1 MNAATGLTGETRK
14 GIYFALG
21 AYGIWGFAP
30 IYFVWVSFAQ
40 PLEVLAHRVVWGVP
54 FLGLLLL
61 ATGQWRDIAEHSRRA
76 IGYLLVSALFL
87 SINWLT
93 FIYAIQTER
102 IAEASLGYFI
112 NPLVNILLGWL
123 FLRERLGR
131 LQWLAVS
138 LAAIGVGSELI
149 ARASLPWLG
158 LTLAFSFGLYGLL
171 RKQVNVPAVVGL
183 SIETIMLTPLAVGF
197 LVWLGVNDGV
207 REFNDILSLGLGGLV
222 TVVPLVCFAAAAIRL
237 PLSTL
242 GFIQYLAPTCTLLLA
257 LFVYGENVPQER
269 WLTFALI
276 WAALLLFSFEGVY
289 RYSKERGEVSE

>member
-131 LQWLAVS
+131 LQWFAVS

-289 RYSKERGEVSE
+289 RYRRELGEGSE

>member
-1 MNAATGLTGETRK
+1 M
-14 GIYFALG
+14 G

-54 FLGLLLL
+54 LLGVLLLVS
-61 ATGQWRDIAEHSRRA
+61 GQWRGITELSRQA
-76 IGYLLVSALFL
+76 VGYLLVSSLFL

-123 FLRERLGR
+123 FLRERLR
-131 LQWLAVS
+131 PVQWLAVS
-138 LAAIGVGSELI
+138 LVAIGVGLELI

-183 SIETIMLTPLAVGF
+183 SIETIVLAPLAVGF
-197 LVWLGVNDGV
+197 LIWLGLSDGV
-207 REFNDILSLGLGGLV
+207 RELEDILSLGLGGLV

-237 PLSTL
+237 PLTTL
-242 GFIQYLAPTCTLLLA
+242 GFIQYLAPTCTLMLA
-257 LFVYGENVPQER
+257 LFVYGETVPQER
-269 WLTFALI
+269 WLTFTLI
-276 WAALLLFSFEGVY
+276 WAALLLFSFEGFNRY
-289 RYSKERGEVSE
+289 RRYRLEGNE

>member
-1 MNAATGLTGETRK
+1 MNASVGLPGETRK
-14 GIYFALG
+14 GVLFALG

-54 FLGLLLL
+54 LLGVLLLVS
-61 ATGQWRDIAEHSRRA
+61 GQWRGITELSRQA
-76 IGYLLVSALFL
+76 VGYLLVSSLFL

-123 FLRERLGR
+123 FLRERLR
-131 LQWLAVS
+131 PLQWLAVS
-138 LAAIGVGSELI
+138 LVAIGVGLELI

-183 SIETIMLTPLAVGF
+183 SIETIVLAPLAVGF
-197 LVWLGVNDGV
+197 LIWLGLSDGV
-207 REFNDILSLGLGGLV
+207 RELEDILSLGLGGLV

-237 PLSTL
+237 PLTTL
-242 GFIQYLAPTCTLLLA
+242 GFIQYLAPTCTLMLA
-257 LFVYGENVPQER
+257 LFVYGETVPQER
-269 WLTFALI
+269 WLTFTLI
-276 WAALLLFSFEGVY
+276 WAALLLFSFEGFNRY
-289 RYSKERGEVSE
+289 RRYRLEGNE

>member
-102 IAEASLGYFI
+102 IA
-112 NPLVNILLGWL
+112 
-123 FLRERLGR
+123 
-131 LQWLAVS
+131 AVS
-138 LAAIGVGSELI
+138 YTH
-149 ARASLPWLG
+149 
-158 LTLAFSFGLYGLL
+158 LTL
-171 RKQVNVPAVVGL
+171 
-183 SIETIMLTPLAVGF
+183 
-197 LVWLGVNDGV
+197 
-207 REFNDILSLGLGGLV
+207 
-222 TVVPLVCFAAAAIRL
+222 
-237 PLSTL
+237 
-242 GFIQYLAPTCTLLLA
+242 PTS
-257 LFVYGENVPQER
+257 G
-269 WLTFALI
+269 
-276 WAALLLFSFEGVY
+276 
-289 RYSKERGEVSE
+289 

>member
-197 LVWLGVNDGV
+197 LVWLGVNDGA

>member
-1 MNAATGLTGETRK
+1 MNAATGLTGETHK

-61 ATGQWRDIAEHSRRA
+61 ATGQWRDIAEHSQRA

-183 SIETIMLTPLAVGF
+183 SIETILLTLFAVGF

-289 RYSKERGEVSE
+289 RYSKERSEVSE

>member
-197 LVWLGVNDGV
+197 LVWLGVNDGI

-257 LFVYGENVPQER
+257 LFV
-269 WLTFALI
+269 
-276 WAALLLFSFEGVY
+276 
-289 RYSKERGEVSE
+289 

>member
-1 MNAATGLTGETRK
+1 M
-14 GIYFALG
+14 
-21 AYGIWGFAP
+21 
-30 IYFVWVSFAQ
+30 
-40 PLEVLAHRVVWGVP
+40 LAHRVVWGVP

-149 ARASLPWLG
+149 ARASLPWFG

-197 LVWLGVNDGV
+197 LVWLGVNDGA
-207 REFNDILSLGLGGLV
+207 REFNDILSLGLGVLV

-257 LFVYGENVPQER
+257 LFVYGENVPHER

-276 WAALLLFSFEGVY
+276 WAALLLFSCEGFY
-289 RYSKERGEVSE
+289 RYRRERGEGSE

>member
-197 LVWLGVNDGV
+197 LVWLGVNDGA

-289 RYSKERGEVSE
+289 RYCRERGEGSE

>member
-1 MNAATGLTGETRK
+1 MNASVGLPGETRK
-14 GIYFALG
+14 GVLLALG

-54 FLGLLLL
+54 LLGVLLLVS
-61 ATGQWRDIAEHSRRA
+61 GQWRGITELSRQA
-76 IGYLLVSALFL
+76 VGYLLVSSLFL

-123 FLRERLGR
+123 FLRERLR
-131 LQWLAVS
+131 PVQWLAVS
-138 LAAIGVGSELI
+138 LVAIGVGLELI

-183 SIETIMLTPLAVGF
+183 SIETIVLAPLAVGF
-197 LVWLGVNDGV
+197 LIWLGLSDGV
-207 REFNDILSLGLGGLV
+207 RELEDILSLGLGGLV

-237 PLSTL
+237 PLTTL
-242 GFIQYLAPTCTLLLA
+242 GFIQYLAPTCTLMLA
-257 LFVYGENVPQER
+257 LFVYGETVPQER
-269 WLTFALI
+269 WLTFTLI
-276 WAALLLFSFEGVY
+276 WAALLLFSFEGFNRY
-289 RYSKERGEVSE
+289 RRYRLEGNE

>member
-138 LAAIGVGSELI
+138 LAAIGVGSQLI

-289 RYSKERGEVSE
+289 RYRKERGEGSE

>member
-237 PLSTL
+237 PLSTSRL
-242 GFIQYLAPTCTLLLA
+242 YSISSTYVYLAVGAVCLRRKRAPGALA
-257 LFVYGENVPQER
+257 DLRFDLGRAV
-269 WLTFALI
+269 TIF
-276 WAALLLFSFEGVY
+276 F
-289 RYSKERGEVSE
+289 

>member
-1 MNAATGLTGETRK
+1 LNASVGLPAETRK
-14 GIYFALG
+14 GVLLALG

-54 FLGLLLL
+54 LLGVLLLVS
-61 ATGQWRDIAEHSRRA
+61 GQWRGITELSRQA
-76 IGYLLVSALFL
+76 VGYLLVSSLFL

-123 FLRERLGR
+123 FLRERLR
-131 LQWLAVS
+131 PVQWLAVS
-138 LAAIGVGSELI
+138 LVAIGVGLELI

-183 SIETIMLTPLAVGF
+183 SIETIVLAPLAVGF
-197 LVWLGVNDGV
+197 LIWLGLSDGV
-207 REFNDILSLGLGGLV
+207 RELEDILSLGLGGLV

-237 PLSTL
+237 PLTTL
-242 GFIQYLAPTCTLLLA
+242 GFIQYLAPTCTLMLA
-257 LFVYGENVPQER
+257 LFVYGETVPQER
-269 WLTFALI
+269 WLTFTLI
-276 WAALLLFSFEGVY
+276 WAALLLFSFEGFNRY
-289 RYSKERGEVSE
+289 RRNRLEGNE

>member
-131 LQWLAVS
+131 
-138 LAAIGVGSELI
+138 
-149 ARASLPWLG
+149 LPWLG

-289 RYSKERGEVSE
+289 RYRRERGEGSE